1 MFPLLLLVWI
11 ERTNADVA
19 GGLSEFDSGR
29 GVAVAA
35 YAGDASDIQL
45 AKAPPVNGPKAAAK
59 PRDKVSDQLWAR
71 ASRTVTKVL
80 EQQH

>member
-19 GGLSEFDSGR
+19 GGLSECDWRR

-35 YAGDASDIQL
+35 YAGDAADIQL
-45 AKAPPVNGPKAAAK
+45 AKAPPVNGPGR
-59 PRDKVSDQLWAR
+59 PQTHWAR
-71 ASRTVTKVL
+71 VSVTIPARVRVSL
-80 EQQH
+80 SEADPA